1 MTMRSAHEIHLPC
14 ELASVTAGRHFVRD
28 VLNAW
33 HLPRLVD
40 DAQLATSELVANAV
54 RHAGTDLR
62 LSVSLD
68 DGVVIA
74 IEDSRPEI
82 RHPVLANP
90 GSMAESGRGLHIVA
104 AVSSDWGIRAT
115 PNGKAVWFALLL
127 PDSASPDAEMLQ
139 LRRPGQSTEVGGGGT
154 GPRTNLH
161 TEDLG
166 EQAGRAG

>member
-1 MTMRSAHEIHLPC
+1 MTVRSALAISLPC
-14 ELASVTAGRHFVRD
+14 DLASVTVGRHFVRD

-54 RHAGTDLR
+54 RHAGTGLV
-62 LSVSLD
+62 LSVSLEE
-68 DGVVIA
+68 GVVIA

-82 RHPVLANP
+82 RHPVLVGP

-115 PNGKAVWFALLL
+115 PTGKAVWFALAL

-139 LRRPGQSTEVGGGGT
+139 LRRPGPSRDARGI
-154 GPRTNLH
+154 GPRANLRS
-161 TEDLG
+161 EDLRD
-166 EQAGRAG
+166 QAGRLG